1 MPPHLQQ
8 SGACNGDNDDD
19 DDEHG
24 NADADAEADADADC
38 NVWLIEVRVSKCEMR
53 KARNKN

>member
-8 SGACNGDNDDD
+8 NGACNDYDNDD
-19 DDEHG
+19 EHD
-24 NADADAEADADADC
+24 NADADADVDC

>member
-8 SGACNGDNDDD
+8 YGACNDNDDD
-19 DDEHG
+19 DEHD
-24 NADADAEADADADC
+24 NADADADVDC